1 MIKVGQK
8 FLEARLQKGLT
19 LEEIS
24 QSTKIKVP
32 FLEAIEKGQY
42 EKLPSVTYAQG
53 FVRNY
58 AKFLELPEK
67 ETLALFRREFDEEKI
82 QKVLPQGFT
91 KTKEF
96 PLTRLRIRQTLFFVF
111 FVLLSIFAYILFQY
125 RGAIVSPSLFITSP
139 LENAVIS
146 SSVVTVIGKT
156 DPNATVFVSGF
167 PVSVNSNGVFTK
179 VINVFPGKAVITVK
193 AINRF
198 GKETILKR
206 NIEIKPGS

>member
-1 MIKVGQK
+1 M
-8 FLEARLQKGLT
+8 EARLQKGLT

-24 QSTKIKVP
+24 ENTKIKVS
-32 FLEAIEKGQY
+32 FLDAIEKGQY
-42 EKLPSVTYAQG
+42 EKLPSVAYAQG

-58 AKFLELPEK
+58 ARFLELPEK

-96 PLTRLRIRQTLFFVF
+96 PLTRLRIRQTLFLVL
-111 FVLLSIFAYILFQY
+111 FVLLAIFAYILFQY
-125 RGAIVSPSLFITSP
+125 RGAIVSPSVYISAP
-139 LENAVIS
+139 VENAIIYS
-146 SSVVTVIGKT
+146 SAVTVIGKT
-156 DPNATVFVSGF
+156 DPDATVFVSGF

-179 VINVFPGKAVITVK
+179 VISVFPGKTAIIVRVK
-193 AINRF
+193 NKF

-206 NIEIKPGS
+206 DIEIKPGS